1 MKFISSFTK
10 SANNLNYK
18 AEYKVTTGVD
28 KTEYAAIQLVSDI
41 YKKKFDYTVKMSEVK
56 KSVDKKNNSSVIRVV
71 DVSLVFVDGVITEVQ
86 PFNSPEVKEVTRAL
100 RAQSKIANQL

>member
-18 AEYKVTTGVD
+18 AEYKVTTGID
-28 KTEYAAIQLVSDI
+28 KTEFKAIQLVNDV
-41 YKKKFDYTVKMSEVK
+41 YKNKFDYTVKMSEVK

-86 PFNSPEVKEVTRAL
+86 PFNSPEAKEVTKVL
-100 RAQSKIANQL
+100 KSQSKIANQL